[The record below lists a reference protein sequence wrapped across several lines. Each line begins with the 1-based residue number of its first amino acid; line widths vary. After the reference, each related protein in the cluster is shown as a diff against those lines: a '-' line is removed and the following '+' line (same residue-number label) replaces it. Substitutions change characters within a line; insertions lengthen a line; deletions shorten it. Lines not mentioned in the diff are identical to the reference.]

1 MNFWERVQELMDLQG
16 MERKALS
23 LEANFDPS
31 NIGKGIKEN
40 RLPSAET
47 AVKIAKCLGVSV
59 EYLVTGKSVS
69 PSAMSELEEERL
81 KTVKDYR
88 NLIGQL
94 ESLPVGIQKEIL
106 DFVKALS
113 EKLS

>member
-1 MNFWERVQELMDLQG
+1 MNFWERVQELMDIQG
-16 MERKALS
+16 MERKALP

-59 EYLVTGKSVS
+59 EYLVTGTSVS
-69 PSAMSELEEERL
+69 CDDIEEVRL
-81 KTVKDYR
+81 QNIKNYR

-94 ESLPVGIQKEIL
+94 ETLPAGVQKEIL
-106 DFVKALS
+106 ELVKELS
-113 EKLS
+113 RNLF

>member
-1 MNFWERVQELMDLQG
+1 MDLQG

-23 LEANFDPS
+23 LEANCDPS

-59 EYLVTGKSVS
+59 EYLVTGKSDS

-81 KTVKDYR
+81 KTVKNYR